1 MDTRISAPSPVI
13 TGLLD
18 ITSWE
23 RLPAALRR
31 SLATLA
37 RECGPTGY
45 PRPLRLFTWGGGW
58 AYSAMVGKH
67 EARAASSSLASMR
80 RGCMRARLSGHRRRL
95 GSPAARV
102 DAGSV
107 HTRTSD
113 YRGCSSARVYRRSTR

>member
-1 MDTRISAPSPVI
+1 MDTTIAPFFVT

-37 RECGPTGY
+37 RECGPTGI
-45 PRPLRLFTWGGGW
+45 PAITTCFVWGGGW

-67 EARAASSSLASMR
+67 EARTCVLLA
-80 RGCMRARLSGHRRRL
+80 GEHD
-95 GSPAARV
+95 ARV
-102 DAGSV
+102 HAGSLV
-107 HTRTSD
+107 GASQAL
-113 YRGCSSARVYRRSTR
+113 GFVLPEWAPVL

>member
-1 MDTRISAPSPVI
+1 MDTTIAPSTVT

-37 RECGPTGY
+37 RECGPTGI
-45 PRPLRLFTWGGGW
+45 PAITTCFTWGGGS

-67 EARAASSSLASMR
+67 EARTCVLLT
-80 RGCMRARLSGHRRRL
+80 GEHE
-95 GSPAARV
+95 ARV
-102 DAGSV
+102 HAGSLV
-107 HTRTSD
+107 GASEVL
-113 YRGCSSARVYRRSTR
+113 GFVLPEWAPIL